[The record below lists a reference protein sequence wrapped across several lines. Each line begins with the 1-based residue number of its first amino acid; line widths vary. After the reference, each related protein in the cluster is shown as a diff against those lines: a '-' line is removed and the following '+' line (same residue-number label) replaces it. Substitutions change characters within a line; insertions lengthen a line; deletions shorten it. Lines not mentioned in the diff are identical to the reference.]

1 MLDHGAISLG
11 DKWDLMYVGMYQNL
25 DMDNDLGTEWYTV
38 GIRPMYKWTPIMSTL
53 LEVGYDNVK
62 SQQTSDRN
70 SQYKITLAQQWQ
82 AGDSIWSRPAIRV
95 FATYAKWDEE
105 WGYIKN
111 GNNVSKYAAATNS
124 GISTT
129 SRGDSDEWSFGA
141 QMEIW
146 W

>member
-1 MLDHGAISLG
+1 MDANHEHPAGSRLRQRQISA
-11 DKWDLMYVGMYQNL
+11 DQ
-25 DMDNDLGTEWYTV
+25 
-38 GIRPMYKWTPIMSTL
+38 R
-53 LEVGYDNVK
+53 
-62 SQQTSDRN
+62 SQQPVQN
-70 SQYKITLAQQWQ
+70 HPAQQWQ

-111 GNNVSKYAAATNS
+111 GNDVTKFAAATNS
-124 GISTT
+124 GLSTT
-129 SRGDSDEWSFGA
+129 SRGDNDEWSFGA